1 MAGLAALAIAYMLS
15 QFYRAFLAV
24 LTPSL
29 ITELGATKTDLS
41 IASGAWFMA
50 FALSQFVVG
59 VCLDRYGPKRTA
71 GLLLGICGG
80 GGAFLFAIAAEPW
93 MITVAMAL
101 IGVGCAPVLMA
112 SMFIFAH
119 TWSPARLAVLTSW
132 MVGLGSLGNVVGAS
146 PLAAAAEAFGWRP
159 VMAGLGVVTVATAM
173 AILTVVRDPKN
184 THHAGGKVGFSGYL
198 ELMRIR
204 ALWPILPL
212 VAFNYVPSGGIRGL
226 WAGPYLADVYG
237 LDALAIG
244 EATLFMALAMSVGS
258 FLYGPLDTLLR
269 TRKWVAVAGNSL
281 LLAALVF
288 LGLNPV
294 PGISAST
301 VALVVIGLSGASF
314 GLIEIIKSTS
324 DNNFNTMI
332 HKMTDQLFHIH
343 YFWTSLDQCK
353 VDDTKSGLHGGVLV
367 QLIQYYTRDC
377 TSLQN
382 DDKSHTF
389 TVRLITYI
397 SNIRQLIQGYQF
409 SNLLNK
415 HCFVHLIR

>member
-29 ITELGATKTDLS
+29 IAELGATKTDLS
-41 IASGAWFMA
+41 VASGAWFMA
-50 FALSQFVVG
+50 FALAQFVVG
-59 VCLDRYGPKRTA
+59 VGLDRYGPKRTA

-80 GGAFLFAIAAEPW
+80 GGAFLFASASEPW
-93 MITVAMAL
+93 MITAAMAL
-101 IGVGCAPVLMA
+101 IGIGCAPVLMS

-173 AILTVVRDPKN
+173 AILAVVRDPKN
-184 THHAGGKVGFSGYL
+184 THHSGGKAGFSGYL

-212 VAFNYVPSGGIRGL
+212 VAINYVPSGGIRGL
-226 WAGPYLADVYG
+226 WAGPYLSDVYG

-244 EATLFMALAMSVGS
+244 QVTLFMALAMSAGS
-258 FLYGPLDTLLR
+258 FLYGPLDTLFR
-269 TRKWVAVAGNSL
+269 TRKWVAFAGNFL

-288 LGLNPV
+288 LALDPV
-294 PGISAST
+294 PGVPAST
-301 VALVVIGLSGASF
+301 AALVVIGLSGASF
-314 GLIEIIKSTS
+314 GL
-324 DNNFNTMI
+324 M
-332 HKMTDQLFHIH
+332 MA
-343 YFWTSLDQCK
+343 
-353 VDDTKSGLHGGVLV
+353 HGRAFMPPHLTG
-367 QLIQYYTRDC
+367 RG
-377 TSLQN
+377 
-382 DDKSHTF
+382 
-389 TVRLITYI
+389 IT
-397 SNIRQLIQGYQF
+397 
-409 SNLLNK
+409 LLN
-415 HCFVHLIR
+415 FFSIGAVGLMQFGSGAVVEASTVAGDPGAAYSALFWFYGAPLGLSLIVYLWARDARPERKT

>member
-101 IGVGCAPVLMA
+101 IGIGCAPVLMA

-314 GLIEIIKSTS
+314 GL
-324 DNNFNTMI
+324 M
-332 HKMTDQLFHIH
+332 MA
-343 YFWTSLDQCK
+343 
-353 VDDTKSGLHGGVLV
+353 HGRAFMPPHLTG
-367 QLIQYYTRDC
+367 RG
-377 TSLQN
+377 
-382 DDKSHTF
+382 
-389 TVRLITYI
+389 IT
-397 SNIRQLIQGYQF
+397 
-409 SNLLNK
+409 LLNFFSIGAVGLMQFGSGAVVEANTVAGDPGAAYSALF
-415 HCFVHLIR
+415 CFYAGTLALSIFIYLWARDARPERKA